1 MESQRTFLFIGL
13 MLVSFLLFQE
23 WNNDYNAPKADPS
36 ANTQTLQSN
45 SPDSDDYVPS
55 STDGDLPTAA
65 TSAKR
70 SVIDITTDVF
80 TVKIDTRGGDIVEA
94 DLIQYEEVKGNET
107 PFMLLGEFEGNQYF
121 SQSGLIGLNGPD
133 ASANGRPIYS
143 TEQKSFTMNG
153 DELRVPLTF
162 TDNNGVTFTKTYV
175 FKKGQYDVALEYT
188 VNNNTAAP
196 IQVQLYTQ
204 IKRTVQEKGSLVDQ
218 NYLGAAYGS
227 SEEKYEKYSF
237 SDMADKNLSINTQ
250 GGYVAFIQHYF
261 VSAWIPVQEQQ
272 NTLYSLIAKGNAAII
287 GAKGEP
293 VNIQANQ
300 QASIGATYYMG
311 PKESDKLEAI
321 HPDLDLTVDYGWLFF
336 ISQPLFELLKFLYSG
351 EGSFFGLFDISI
363 GGLGNWGL
371 AIIAITIIVKS
382 LMYPLTKAQY
392 TSMAKMR
399 ALQPKM
405 AALKEKYGDDRQKF
419 GQATMEMYKKEKVN
433 PMGGCFPILL
443 QMPIFLAL
451 FYVFLEST
459 ELRHAEFFLWLTD
472 LSAKDPYFILPIL
485 FGASMFITQK
495 LQPMT
500 VTDPMQ
506 QKMMTYMPVIFSVF
520 FLWFPSGLVLYWLV
534 SNLISIAQMLY
545 IYRGM
550 EKKGIK
556 VRG

>member
-23 WNNDYNAPKADPS
+23 WNNDYNAPKVDPS
-36 ANTQTLQSN
+36 ANTQTLQTN

-55 STDGDLPTAA
+55 STDGELPTAA
-65 TSAKR
+65 TTAKR
-70 SVIDITTDVF
+70 SVIEITTDVF
-80 TVKIDTRGGDIVEA
+80 KVKIDTRGGDIVEA
-94 DLIQYEEVKGNET
+94 DLLQYEDKKDSGI
-107 PFMLLGEFEGNQYF
+107 PYMLLGVLDGNQYF

-133 ASANGRPIYS
+133 ASAEGRPVYH
-143 TEQKSFTMNG
+143 TEQKTFALTG

-162 TDNNGVTFTKTYV
+162 TDSKGVTFTKTYV
-175 FKKGQYDVALEYT
+175 FKKGEYDVALEYT
-188 VNNNTAAP
+188 VNNTTAEP

-204 IKRTVQEKGSLVDQ
+204 VKRTVQEKGSLVDQ
-218 NYLGAAYGS
+218 TYLGAAYGS
-227 SEEKYEKYSF
+227 SDEKYEKYSF

-250 GGYVAFIQHYF
+250 GGYIAFIQHYF
-261 VSAWIPVQEQQ
+261 VSAWVPSQEQQ

-300 QASIGATYYMG
+300 QATIGATYYMG
-311 PKESDKLEAI
+311 PKESDKLAAI
-321 HPDLDLTVDYGWLFF
+321 HPNLDLTVDYGWLFF
-336 ISQPLFELLKFLYSG
+336 ISQPLFVLLKWLYG
-351 EGSFFGLFDISI
+351 I
-363 GGLGNWGL
+363 LGNWGL
-371 AIIAITIIVKS
+371 AIIAITVIIKS

-419 GQATMEMYKKEKVN
+419 GQATMEMYRKEKVN
-433 PMGGCFPILL
+433 PMGGCLPILL

-459 ELRHAEFFLWLTD
+459 ELRHAEFYLWLTD
-472 LSAKDPYFILPIL
+472 LSAQDPYYVLPVL
-485 FGASMFITQK
+485 FGLSMFVTQK

-534 SNLISIAQMLY
+534 SNLISIAQMLI

>member
-1 MESQRTFLFIGL
+1 MESQRTFLLIGL

-23 WNNDYNAPKADPS
+23 WDNDYNKPKVDPS
-36 ANTQTLQSN
+36 ATTQTLQAN
-45 SPDSDDYVPS
+45 SPESDDYIPS
-55 STDGDLPTAA
+55 SSDSEFPASA
-65 TSAKR
+65 TLAKR
-70 SVIDITTDVF
+70 SVIEITTDVF
-80 TVKIDTRGGDIVEA
+80 KVKIDTKGGDIVET
-94 DLIQYEEVKGNET
+94 DLLQYEETKGSDT
-107 PFMLLGEFEGNQYF
+107 PYMLLGQLDGGKQYF

-133 ASANGRPIYS
+133 GSANGRPTYS
-143 TEQKSFTMNG
+143 TEQKSYTLTG
-153 DELRVPLTF
+153 DELRVPLQF
-162 TDNNGVTFTKTYV
+162 TDSNGVSFTKTYV
-175 FKKGQYDVALEYT
+175 FKKGQYDVGLEYKI
-188 VNNNTAAP
+188 NNTTSAP
-196 IQVQLYTQ
+196 LQVQLYTQ
-204 IKRTVQEKGSLVDQ
+204 IKRTVQEKGSMVDQ
-218 NYLGAAYGS
+218 NYLGAAYGTD
-227 SEEKYEKYSF
+227 EEKYEKYSF
-237 SDMADKNLSINTQ
+237 SDMADKNLNKSTQ

-261 VSAWIPVQEQQ
+261 VSAWVPMQDQS
-272 NTLYSLIAKGNAAII
+272 NTLYSLITKSNAAII
-287 GAKGEP
+287 GAKDP
-293 VNIQANQ
+293 AVNIQAGSEQ
-300 QASIGATYYMG
+300 ILTATYYMG
-311 PKESDKLEAI
+311 PKESDILEAI

-336 ISQPLFELLKFLYSG
+336 ISQPLFVLLKWLH
-351 EGSFFGLFDISI
+351 SI
-363 GGLGNWGL
+363 LGNWGV

-405 AALKEKYGDDRQKF
+405 AALKEKFGDDRQKF

-459 ELRHAEFFLWLTD
+459 ELRHAEFIFWLTD
-472 LSAKDPYFILPIL
+472 LSAKDPYYVLPIL
-485 FGASMFITQK
+485 FGASMFVTQK

-506 QKMMTYMPVIFSVF
+506 QKMMTFMPVIFSVF

-534 SNLISIAQMLY
+534 SNLISIVQMLI

>member
-1 MESQRTFLFIGL
+1 MESQRTFLLIGL

-23 WNNDYNAPKADPS
+23 WDNDYNKPKVDPS
-36 ANTQTLQSN
+36 ATTQTLQAN
-45 SPDSDDYVPS
+45 SPESDDYIPS
-55 STDGDLPTAA
+55 SSDSELPASA
-65 TSAKR
+65 TLAKR
-70 SVIDITTDVF
+70 SVIEITTDVF
-80 TVKIDTRGGDIVEA
+80 KVKIDTKGGDIVET
-94 DLIQYEEVKGNET
+94 DLLQYEETKGSDT
-107 PFMLLGEFEGNQYF
+107 PYMLLGQLDDGKQYF

-133 ASANGRPIYS
+133 GSANGRPTYS
-143 TEQKSFTMNG
+143 TEQKSYTLTG
-153 DELRVPLTF
+153 DELRVPLQF
-162 TDNNGVTFTKTYV
+162 TDSNGVSFTKTYV
-175 FKKGQYDVALEYT
+175 FKKGQYDVGLEYKI
-188 VNNNTAAP
+188 NNTTSAP
-196 IQVQLYTQ
+196 LQVQLYTQ
-204 IKRTVQEKGSLVDQ
+204 IKRTVQEKGSMVDQ
-218 NYLGAAYGS
+218 NYLGAAYGTD
-227 SEEKYEKYSF
+227 EEKYEKYSF
-237 SDMADKNLSINTQ
+237 SDMADKNLNKSTQ

-261 VSAWIPVQEQQ
+261 VSAWVPMQDQS
-272 NTLYSLIAKGNAAII
+272 NTLYSLITKSNAAII
-287 GAKGEP
+287 GAKDP
-293 VNIQANQ
+293 AVNIQAGSEQ
-300 QASIGATYYMG
+300 ILTATYYMG
-311 PKESDKLEAI
+311 PKESDILEAI

-336 ISQPLFELLKFLYSG
+336 ISQPLFVLLKWLH
-351 EGSFFGLFDISI
+351 SI
-363 GGLGNWGL
+363 LGNWGV

-405 AALKEKYGDDRQKF
+405 AALKEKFGDDRQKF

-459 ELRHAEFFLWLTD
+459 ELRHAEFIFWLTD
-472 LSAKDPYFILPIL
+472 LSAKDPYYVLPIL
-485 FGASMFITQK
+485 FGASMFVTQK

-506 QKMMTYMPVIFSVF
+506 QKMMTFMPVIFSVF

-534 SNLISIAQMLY
+534 SNLISIVQMLI

>member
-1 MESQRTFLFIGL
+1 MESQRTFLLIGL

-23 WNNDYNAPKADPS
+23 WDNDYNKPKADPS
-36 ANTQTLQSN
+36 ATTQTLQAN
-45 SPDSDDYVPS
+45 SPESDDYIPS
-55 STDGDLPTAA
+55 SSDSGLPASA
-65 TSAKR
+65 TLAKR
-70 SVIDITTDVF
+70 SVIEITTDVF
-80 TVKIDTRGGDIVEA
+80 KVKIDTKGGDIVET
-94 DLIQYEEVKGNET
+94 DLLQYEETKGSET
-107 PFMLLGEFEGNQYF
+107 PYMLLGQLDSSKQYF

-133 ASANGRPIYS
+133 ASANGRPTYS
-143 TEQKSFTMNG
+143 TEQKSYTLTGN
-153 DELRVPLTF
+153 ELRVPLQF
-162 TDNNGVTFTKTYV
+162 TDSNGVSFTKTYV
-175 FKKGQYDVALEYT
+175 FKKGQYDVGLEYKI
-188 VNNNTAAP
+188 NNTTSAP
-196 IQVQLYTQ
+196 LQVQLYTQ
-204 IKRTVQEKGSLVDQ
+204 IKRTVQEKGSMVDQ
-218 NYLGAAYGS
+218 NYLGAAYGTD
-227 SEEKYEKYSF
+227 EEPYEKYSF
-237 SDMADKNLSINTQ
+237 SDMADKNLNKNTQ

-261 VSAWIPVQEQQ
+261 VSAWVPMQDQT
-272 NTLYSLIAKGNAAII
+272 NTIYSLITKSNAAII
-287 GAKGEP
+287 GAKDP
-293 VNIQANQ
+293 AVNIQAGSEQ
-300 QASIGATYYMG
+300 TLTATYYMG
-311 PKESDKLEAI
+311 PKESDILEAI
-321 HPDLDLTVDYGWLFF
+321 HPDLDLTVDYGWLWF
-336 ISQPLFELLKFLYSG
+336 ISQPLFVLLKWLH
-351 EGSFFGLFDISI
+351 SI
-363 GGLGNWGL
+363 LGNWGV

-405 AALKEKYGDDRQKF
+405 AALKEKFGDDRQKF

-459 ELRHAEFFLWLTD
+459 ELRHAEFIFWLTD
-472 LSAKDPYFILPIL
+472 LSAQDPYYVLPIL
-485 FGASMFITQK
+485 FGASMFVTQK

-506 QKMMTYMPVIFSVF
+506 QKMMTFMPVIFSVF

-534 SNLISIAQMLY
+534 SNLISIVQMLI

>member
-45 SPDSDDYVPS
+45 SLDSDDYVPS

-80 TVKIDTRGGDIVEA
+80 TVKIDTRGGDIVES
-94 DLIQYEEVKGNET
+94 DLLQYEEVKGEET
-107 PFMLLGEFEGNQYF
+107 PFMLLGEFDGNQYF

-133 ASANGRPIYS
+133 ASANGRPVYS
-143 TEQKSFTMNG
+143 TEQKSYTMNG

-162 TDNNGVTFTKTYV
+162 TDSKGVTFTKTYV

-188 VNNNTAAP
+188 VNNTTAEP

-261 VSAWIPVQEQQ
+261 VSAWVPVQEQQ
-272 NTLYSLIAKGNAAII
+272 NTLYSLIASGNAAII
-287 GAKGEP
+287 GTKGEP
-293 VNIQANQ
+293 VNVQANQ
-300 QASIGATYYMG
+300 QTTIGATYYMG
-311 PKESDKLEAI
+311 PKESDTLEAI
-321 HPDLDLTVDYGWLFF
+321 HPNLDLTVDYGWLWF
-336 ISQPLFELLKFLYSG
+336 ISQPLFVLLKWLYG
-351 EGSFFGLFDISI
+351 I
-363 GGLGNWGL
+363 LGNWGL

-419 GQATMEMYKKEKVN
+419 GQATMEMYRKEKVN

-459 ELRHAEFFLWLTD
+459 ELRHAEFYLWLTD
-472 LSAKDPYFILPIL
+472 LSAMDPYYVLPVL
-485 FGASMFITQK
+485 FGLSMFITQK

-506 QKMMTYMPVIFSVF
+506 QKMMTFMPVIFSVF

-550 EKKGIK
+550 EKQGIK

>member
-23 WNNDYNAPKADPS
+23 WNNDYNTPKADPS
-36 ANTQTLQSN
+36 ATTQTLKAN
-45 SPDSDDYVPS
+45 SPESDDYVPAS
-55 STDGDLPTAA
+55 SDSGLPAST
-65 TSAKR
+65 TLAKR

-80 TVKIDTRGGDIVEA
+80 KVKIDTKGGDIVET
-94 DLIQYEEVKGNET
+94 DLINYKETKGSDV
-107 PFMLLGEFEGNQYF
+107 PYMLLGEFDGKQYF

-133 ASANGRPIYS
+133 ASANGRPTYQS
-143 TEQKSFTMNG
+143 EQTSYTLTG
-153 DELRVPLTF
+153 DELRVPLQF
-162 TDNNGVTFTKTYV
+162 TDSNGVSFTKTYV
-175 FKKGQYDVALEYT
+175 FKKGQYDVGLEYK
-188 VNNNTAAP
+188 VNNTTSAP
-196 IQVQLYTQ
+196 VQVQLYTQ
-204 IKRTVQEKGSLVDQ
+204 IKRTVQEKGSMVDQ
-218 NYLGAAYGS
+218 NYLGAAYGTD
-227 SEEKYEKYSF
+227 EEPYEKYSF
-237 SDMADKNLSINTQ
+237 SDMADKNLNINTQ

-261 VSAWIPVQEQQ
+261 VSAWVPMQDQA
-272 NTLYSLIAKGNAAII
+272 NTLYSLITKSNAAII
-287 GAKGEP
+287 GVKDEA
-293 VNIQANQ
+293 VNVQAGSEQ
-300 QASIGATYYMG
+300 VLTATYYMG

-321 HPDLDLTVDYGWLFF
+321 HTDLDLTVDYGWLWF
-336 ISQPLFELLKFLYSG
+336 ISQPLFVLLKWLH
-351 EGSFFGLFDISI
+351 SI
-363 GGLGNWGL
+363 LGNWGV

-405 AALKEKYGDDRQKF
+405 KALKEKYGDDRQKF
-419 GQATMEMYKKEKVN
+419 GQATMEMYRKEKVN

-459 ELRHAEFFLWLTD
+459 ELRHAEFVLWLTD
-472 LSAKDPYFILPIL
+472 LSAKDPYYVLPIL

-506 QKMMTYMPVIFSVF
+506 QKMMTFMPVIFSVF

-534 SNLISIAQMLY
+534 SNLISIVQMLI

>member
-23 WNNDYNAPKADPS
+23 WNNDYNTPKADPS
-36 ANTQTLQSN
+36 ATTQTLKAN
-45 SPDSDDYVPS
+45 SPESDDYVPAS
-55 STDGDLPTAA
+55 SDSGLPAST
-65 TSAKR
+65 TLAKR
-70 SVIDITTDVF
+70 AVINITTDVF
-80 TVKIDTRGGDIVEA
+80 KVKIDTKGGDIVET
-94 DLIQYEEVKGNET
+94 DLIDYKETKGSDV
-107 PFMLLGEFEGNQYF
+107 PYMLLGEFDGKQYF

-133 ASANGRPIYS
+133 ASANGRPTYQS
-143 TEQKSFTMNG
+143 EQTSYTLTG
-153 DELRVPLTF
+153 DELRVPLQF
-162 TDNNGVTFTKTYV
+162 TDSNGVSFTKTYV
-175 FKKGQYDVALEYT
+175 FKKGQYDVGLEYK
-188 VNNNTAAP
+188 VNNTTSAP
-196 IQVQLYTQ
+196 VQVQLYTQ
-204 IKRTVQEKGSLVDQ
+204 IKRTVQEKGSMVDQ
-218 NYLGAAYGS
+218 NYLGAAYGTD
-227 SEEKYEKYSF
+227 EEKYEKYSF
-237 SDMADKNLSINTQ
+237 SDMADKNLNKNTQ

-261 VSAWIPVQEQQ
+261 VSAWVPMQDQT
-272 NTLYSLIAKGNAAII
+272 NTLYSLITKSNAAII
-287 GAKGEP
+287 GVKDEA
-293 VNIQANQ
+293 VNVQAGSEQ
-300 QASIGATYYMG
+300 VLTATYYMG

-336 ISQPLFELLKFLYSG
+336 ISQPLFVLLKWLH
-351 EGSFFGLFDISI
+351 SI
-363 GGLGNWGL
+363 LGNWGV
-371 AIIAITIIVKS
+371 AIIAITIIVKT

-405 AALKEKYGDDRQKF
+405 KALKEKYGDDRQKF
-419 GQATMEMYKKEKVN
+419 GQATMEMYRKEKVN

-459 ELRHAEFFLWLTD
+459 ELRHAEFVLWLTD
-472 LSAKDPYFILPIL
+472 LSAKDPYYVLPIL

-506 QKMMTYMPVIFSVF
+506 QKMMTFMPVIFSVF

-534 SNLISIAQMLY
+534 SNLISIVQMLI

-556 VRG
+556 VRGD

>member
-23 WNNDYNAPKADPS
+23 WNNDYNAPKVDPS
-36 ANTQTLQSN
+36 ANTQTLQTN

-55 STDGDLPTAA
+55 STDGELPTAA
-65 TSAKR
+65 TTAKR
-70 SVIDITTDVF
+70 SVIEITTDVF
-80 TVKIDTRGGDIVEA
+80 KVKIDTRGGDIVEA
-94 DLIQYEEVKGNET
+94 NLLQYEDKKDSGI
-107 PFMLLGEFEGNQYF
+107 PYMLLGVLDGNQYF

-133 ASANGRPIYS
+133 ASAEGRPVYH
-143 TEQKSFTMNG
+143 TEQKTFALTG

-162 TDNNGVTFTKTYV
+162 TDSKGITFTKTYV
-175 FKKGQYDVALEYT
+175 FKKGEYDVALEYT
-188 VNNNTAAP
+188 VNNTTAEP

-204 IKRTVQEKGSLVDQ
+204 VKRTVQEKGSLVDQ
-218 NYLGAAYGS
+218 TYLGAAYGS
-227 SEEKYEKYSF
+227 SDEKYEKYSF

-250 GGYVAFIQHYF
+250 GGYIAFIQHYF
-261 VSAWIPVQEQQ
+261 VSAWVPSQEQQ

-293 VNIQANQ
+293 VNVQANQ
-300 QASIGATYYMG
+300 QATLGATYYMG
-311 PKESDKLEAI
+311 PKESDKLAAL
-321 HPDLDLTVDYGWLFF
+321 HPNLDLTVDYGWLWF
-336 ISQPLFELLKFLYSG
+336 ISQPLFVLLKWLHG
-351 EGSFFGLFDISI
+351 I
-363 GGLGNWGL
+363 LGNWGV
-371 AIIAITIIVKS
+371 AIIAITIIIKS

-419 GQATMEMYKKEKVN
+419 GQATMEMYRKEKVN
-433 PMGGCFPILL
+433 PMGGCLPILL

-459 ELRHAEFFLWLTD
+459 ELRHAEFVLWLTD
-472 LSAKDPYFILPIL
+472 LSAMDPYYVLPVL
-485 FGASMFITQK
+485 FGVSMFVTQK

-500 VTDPMQ
+500 VQDPMQ
-506 QKMMTYMPVIFSVF
+506 QKMMTFMPVIFSVF

-534 SNLISIAQMLY
+534 SNLISIAQMLI

>member
-23 WNNDYNAPKADPS
+23 WNNDYNTPKADPS
-36 ANTQTLQSN
+36 ATTQTLKAN
-45 SPDSDDYVPS
+45 SPESDDYVPAS
-55 STDGDLPTAA
+55 SDSGLPAST
-65 TSAKR
+65 TLAKR

-80 TVKIDTRGGDIVEA
+80 KVKIDTKGGDIVET
-94 DLIQYEEVKGNET
+94 DLLQYEEVKGKET
-107 PFMLLGEFEGNQYF
+107 PFMLLGEFDGNQYF

-133 ASANGRPIYS
+133 ASANGRPTYQS
-143 TEQKSFTMNG
+143 EQTSYTLTG
-153 DELRVPLTF
+153 DELRVPLQF
-162 TDNNGVTFTKTYV
+162 TDSNGVSFTKTYV
-175 FKKGQYDVALEYT
+175 FKKGQYDVGLEYK
-188 VNNNTAAP
+188 VNNTTSSP
-196 IQVQLYTQ
+196 VQVQLYTQ
-204 IKRTVQEKGSLVDQ
+204 IKRTVQEKGSMVDQ
-218 NYLGAAYGS
+218 NYLGAAYGTD
-227 SEEKYEKYSF
+227 EEPYEKYSF
-237 SDMADKNLSINTQ
+237 SDMADKNLNINTQ

-261 VSAWIPVQEQQ
+261 VSAWVPMQDQA
-272 NTLYSLIAKGNAAII
+272 NTLYSLITKSNAAII
-287 GAKGEP
+287 GVKDEA
-293 VNIQANQ
+293 VNVQAGSEQ
-300 QASIGATYYMG
+300 TLTATYYMG
-311 PKESDKLEAI
+311 PKESDILEAI
-321 HPDLDLTVDYGWLFF
+321 HTDLDLTVDYGWLWF
-336 ISQPLFELLKFLYSG
+336 ISQPLFVLLKWLH
-351 EGSFFGLFDISI
+351 SI
-363 GGLGNWGL
+363 LGNWGV

-405 AALKEKYGDDRQKF
+405 KALKEKYGDDRQKF
-419 GQATMEMYKKEKVN
+419 GQATMEMYRKEKVN

-459 ELRHAEFFLWLTD
+459 ELRHAEFVLWLTD
-472 LSAKDPYFILPIL
+472 LSAQDPYYVLPIL
-485 FGASMFITQK
+485 FGLSMFVTQK

-506 QKMMTYMPVIFSVF
+506 QKMMTFMPVIFSVF

-534 SNLISIAQMLY
+534 SNLISIVQMLI

-556 VRG
+556 VRGD

>member
-23 WNNDYNAPKADPS
+23 WNNDYNTPKADPS
-36 ANTQTLQSN
+36 ATTQTLKAN
-45 SPDSDDYVPS
+45 SPESDDYVPAS
-55 STDGDLPTAA
+55 SDSGLPAST
-65 TSAKR
+65 TLAKR

-80 TVKIDTRGGDIVEA
+80 KVKIDTKGGDIVETN
-94 DLIQYEEVKGNET
+94 LINYKETKGSDV
-107 PFMLLGEFEGNQYF
+107 PYMLLGEFDGKQYF

-133 ASANGRPIYS
+133 ASANGRPTYQS
-143 TEQKSFTMNG
+143 EQTSYTLTG
-153 DELRVPLTF
+153 DELRVPLQF
-162 TDNNGVTFTKTYV
+162 TDSNGVSFTKTYV
-175 FKKGQYDVALEYT
+175 FKKGQYDVGLEYK
-188 VNNNTAAP
+188 VNNTTSSP
-196 IQVQLYTQ
+196 VQVQLYTQ
-204 IKRTVQEKGSLVDQ
+204 IKRTVQEKGSMVDQ
-218 NYLGAAYGS
+218 NYLGAAYGTD
-227 SEEKYEKYSF
+227 EEPYEKYSF
-237 SDMADKNLSINTQ
+237 SDMADKNLNINTQ

-261 VSAWIPVQEQQ
+261 VSAWVPMQDQA
-272 NTLYSLIAKGNAAII
+272 NTLYSLITKSNAAII
-287 GAKGEP
+287 GVKDEA
-293 VNIQANQ
+293 VNVQAGSEQ
-300 QASIGATYYMG
+300 VLTATYYMG

-321 HPDLDLTVDYGWLFF
+321 HTDLDLTVDYGWLWF
-336 ISQPLFELLKFLYSG
+336 ISQPLFVLLKWLH
-351 EGSFFGLFDISI
+351 SI
-363 GGLGNWGL
+363 LGNWGV
-371 AIIAITIIVKS
+371 AIIAITIIVKT

-405 AALKEKYGDDRQKF
+405 KALKEKYGDDRQKF
-419 GQATMEMYKKEKVN
+419 GQATMEMYRKEKVN

-459 ELRHAEFFLWLTD
+459 ELRHAEFVLWLTD
-472 LSAKDPYFILPIL
+472 LSAKDPYYVLPIL

-506 QKMMTYMPVIFSVF
+506 QKMMTFMPVIFSVF

-534 SNLISIAQMLY
+534 SNLISIVQMLI

-556 VRG
+556 VRGD

>member
-23 WNNDYNAPKADPS
+23 WNNDYNTPKADPS
-36 ANTQTLQSN
+36 ATTQTLKAN
-45 SPDSDDYVPS
+45 SPESDDYVPAS
-55 STDGDLPTAA
+55 SDSGLPAST
-65 TSAKR
+65 TLAKR

-80 TVKIDTRGGDIVEA
+80 KVKIDTKGGDIVET
-94 DLIQYEEVKGNET
+94 DLLQYEEVKGEET
-107 PFMLLGEFEGNQYF
+107 PFMLLGEFDGNQYF

-133 ASANGRPIYS
+133 ASANGRPTYQS
-143 TEQKSFTMNG
+143 EQTSYTLTG
-153 DELRVPLTF
+153 DELRVPLQF
-162 TDNNGVTFTKTYV
+162 TDSNGVSFTKTYV
-175 FKKGQYDVALEYT
+175 FKKGQYDVGLEYK
-188 VNNNTAAP
+188 VNNTTSAP
-196 IQVQLYTQ
+196 VQVQLYTQ
-204 IKRTVQEKGSLVDQ
+204 IKRTVQEKGSMVDQ
-218 NYLGAAYGS
+218 NYLGAAYGTD
-227 SEEKYEKYSF
+227 EEPYEKYSF
-237 SDMADKNLSINTQ
+237 SDMADKNLNINTQ

-261 VSAWIPVQEQQ
+261 VSAWVPMQDQA
-272 NTLYSLIAKGNAAII
+272 NTLYSLITKSNAAII
-287 GAKGEP
+287 GVKDEA
-293 VNIQANQ
+293 VNVQAGSEQ
-300 QASIGATYYMG
+300 VLTATYYMG

-321 HPDLDLTVDYGWLFF
+321 HTDLDLTVDYGWLWF
-336 ISQPLFELLKFLYSG
+336 ISQPLFVLLKWLH
-351 EGSFFGLFDISI
+351 SI
-363 GGLGNWGL
+363 LGNWGV
-371 AIIAITIIVKS
+371 AIIAITIIVKT

-405 AALKEKYGDDRQKF
+405 KALKEKYGDDRQKF
-419 GQATMEMYKKEKVN
+419 GQATMEMYRKEKVN

-459 ELRHAEFFLWLTD
+459 ELRHAEFVLWLTD
-472 LSAKDPYFILPIL
+472 LSAKDPYYVLPIL

-506 QKMMTYMPVIFSVF
+506 QKMMTFMPVIFSVF

-534 SNLISIAQMLY
+534 SNLISIVQMLI

>member
-23 WNNDYNAPKADPS
+23 WNNDYNTPKADPS
-36 ANTQTLQSN
+36 ATTQTLKAN
-45 SPDSDDYVPS
+45 SPESDDYVPAS
-55 STDGDLPTAA
+55 SDSGLPAST
-65 TSAKR
+65 TLAKR
-70 SVIDITTDVF
+70 AVINITTDVF
-80 TVKIDTRGGDIVEA
+80 KVKIDTKGGDIVET
-94 DLIQYEEVKGNET
+94 DLIDYKETKGSDV
-107 PFMLLGEFEGNQYF
+107 PFMLLGEFDGKQYF

-133 ASANGRPIYS
+133 ASANGRPTYQS
-143 TEQKSFTMNG
+143 EQTSYTLTG
-153 DELRVPLTF
+153 DELRVPLQF
-162 TDNNGVTFTKTYV
+162 TDSNGVSFTKTYV
-175 FKKGQYDVALEYT
+175 FKKGQYDVGLEYK
-188 VNNNTAAP
+188 VNNTTSAP
-196 IQVQLYTQ
+196 VQVQLYTQ
-204 IKRTVQEKGSLVDQ
+204 IKRTVQEKGSMVDQ
-218 NYLGAAYGS
+218 NYLGAAYGTD
-227 SEEKYEKYSF
+227 EEPYEKYSF
-237 SDMADKNLSINTQ
+237 SDMADKNLNINTQ

-261 VSAWIPVQEQQ
+261 VSAWVPMQDQA
-272 NTLYSLIAKGNAAII
+272 NTLYSLITKSNAAII
-287 GAKGEP
+287 GVKDEA
-293 VNIQANQ
+293 VNVQAGSEQ
-300 QASIGATYYMG
+300 VLTATYYMG

-321 HPDLDLTVDYGWLFF
+321 HTDLDLTVDYGWLWF
-336 ISQPLFELLKFLYSG
+336 ISQPLFVLLKWLH
-351 EGSFFGLFDISI
+351 SI
-363 GGLGNWGL
+363 LGNWGV
-371 AIIAITIIVKS
+371 AIIAITIIVKT

-405 AALKEKYGDDRQKF
+405 KALKEKYGDDRQKF
-419 GQATMEMYKKEKVN
+419 GQATMEMYRKEKVN

-459 ELRHAEFFLWLTD
+459 ELRHAEFVLWLTD
-472 LSAKDPYFILPIL
+472 LSAKDPYYVLPIL

-506 QKMMTYMPVIFSVF
+506 QKMMTFMPVIFSVF

-534 SNLISIAQMLY
+534 SNLISIVQMLI

-556 VRG
+556 VRGD

>member
-1 MESQRTFLFIGL
+1 MESQRTFLLIGL

-23 WNNDYNAPKADPS
+23 WDNDYNKPKADPS
-36 ANTQTLQSN
+36 ATTQTLQAN
-45 SPDSDDYVPS
+45 SPESDDYIPS
-55 STDGDLPTAA
+55 SSDSGLPTS
-65 TSAKR
+65 TTLAKR
-70 SVIDITTDVF
+70 SVIEITTDVF
-80 TVKIDTRGGDIVEA
+80 KVKIDTKGGDIVET
-94 DLIQYEEVKGNET
+94 DLLQYEETKGSDT
-107 PFMLLGEFEGNQYF
+107 PYMLLGQLDSGKQYF

-133 ASANGRPIYS
+133 ASANGRPTYS
-143 TEQKSFTMNG
+143 TEQKSYTLTS
-153 DELRVPLTF
+153 DELRVPLQF
-162 TDNNGVTFTKTYV
+162 TDSNGVSFTKTYV
-175 FKKGQYDVALEYT
+175 FKKGQYDVGLEYK
-188 VNNNTAAP
+188 VNNTTSAP
-196 IQVQLYTQ
+196 LQVQLYTQ
-204 IKRTVQEKGSLVDQ
+204 IKRTVQEKGSMVDQ
-218 NYLGAAYGS
+218 NYLGAAYGTD
-227 SEEKYEKYSF
+227 EEPYEKYSF
-237 SDMADKNLSINTQ
+237 SDMAGKNLNKNTQ

-261 VSAWIPVQEQQ
+261 VSAWVPMQDQT
-272 NTLYSLIAKGNAAII
+272 NTIYSLITKSNAAII
-287 GAKGEP
+287 GAKDP
-293 VNIQANQ
+293 AVNIQAGSEQ
-300 QASIGATYYMG
+300 TLTATYYMG
-311 PKESDKLEAI
+311 PKESDILEAI
-321 HPDLDLTVDYGWLFF
+321 HPDLDLTVDYGWLWF
-336 ISQPLFELLKFLYSG
+336 ISQPLFVLLKWLH
-351 EGSFFGLFDISI
+351 SI
-363 GGLGNWGL
+363 LGNWGV

-405 AALKEKYGDDRQKF
+405 AALKEKFGDDRQKF

-459 ELRHAEFFLWLTD
+459 ELRHAEFIFWLTD
-472 LSAKDPYFILPIL
+472 LSAQDPYYVLPIL
-485 FGASMFITQK
+485 FGASMFVTQK

-506 QKMMTYMPVIFSVF
+506 QKMMTFMPVIFSVF

-534 SNLISIAQMLY
+534 SNLISIVQMLI

>member
-23 WNNDYNAPKADPS
+23 WNKDYNAPKVDPS
-36 ANTQTLQSN
+36 ANTQTLQTN

-55 STDGDLPTAA
+55 STDGELPTAA
-65 TSAKR
+65 TTAKR
-70 SVIDITTDVF
+70 SVIKITTDVF
-80 TVKIDTRGGDIVEA
+80 KVKIDTRGGDIVEA
-94 DLIQYEEVKGNET
+94 DLLQYEETKGSET
-107 PFMLLGEFEGNQYF
+107 PYMLLGEFDGKQYF

-133 ASANGRPIYS
+133 ASAEGRPVYHS
-143 TEQKSFTMNG
+143 EQKTFALTG

-162 TDNNGVTFTKTYV
+162 TDSKGVSFTKTYV
-175 FKKGQYDVALEYT
+175 FKKGQYDVALEYS
-188 VNNNTAAP
+188 VNNTTAEP

-204 IKRTVQEKGSLVDQ
+204 VKRTVQDKGSLVDQ

-227 SEEKYEKYSF
+227 AEEKYEKYSF

-250 GGYVAFIQHYF
+250 GGYIAFIQHYF
-261 VSAWIPVQEQQ
+261 VSAWVPSQEQQ

-293 VNIQANQ
+293 INVQANQ
-300 QASIGATYYMG
+300 QATLGATYYMG
-311 PKESDKLEAI
+311 PKESDILEAI
-321 HPDLDLTVDYGWLFF
+321 HPNLDLTVDYGWLWF
-336 ISQPLFELLKFLYSG
+336 ISQPLFILLKWLH
-351 EGSFFGLFDISI
+351 SI
-363 GGLGNWGL
+363 LGNWGV
-371 AIIAITIIVKS
+371 AIIAITVIVKS
-382 LMYPLTKAQY
+382 AMYPLTKAQY

-405 AALKEKYGDDRQKF
+405 AALKEKFGDDRQKF
-419 GQATMEMYKKEKVN
+419 GQATMEMYRKEKVN

-459 ELRHAEFFLWLTD
+459 ELRHAEFIFWLTD
-472 LSAKDPYFILPIL
+472 LSAKDPYYVLPIL

-506 QKMMTYMPVIFSVF
+506 QKMMTFMPVIFSVF

-534 SNLISIAQMLY
+534 SNLISIAQMLI

-550 EKKGIK
+550 EKQGIK

>member
-1 MESQRTFLFIGL
+1 MESQRTFLLIGL

-23 WNNDYNAPKADPS
+23 WDNDYNKPKADPS
-36 ANTQTLQSN
+36 ATTQTLQAN
-45 SPDSDDYVPS
+45 SPESDDYIPS
-55 STDGDLPTAA
+55 SSDSGLPASA
-65 TSAKR
+65 TLAKR
-70 SVIDITTDVF
+70 SVIEITTDVF
-80 TVKIDTRGGDIVEA
+80 KVKIDTKGGDIVET
-94 DLIQYEEVKGNET
+94 DLLQYEETKGSET
-107 PFMLLGEFEGNQYF
+107 PYMLLGQLDSSKQYF

-133 ASANGRPIYS
+133 ASANGRPTYS
-143 TEQKSFTMNG
+143 TEQKSYTLTG
-153 DELRVPLTF
+153 DELRVPLQF
-162 TDNNGVTFTKTYV
+162 TDSNGVSFTKTYV
-175 FKKGQYDVALEYT
+175 FKKGQYDVGLEYKI
-188 VNNNTAAP
+188 NNTTSAP
-196 IQVQLYTQ
+196 LQVQLYTQ
-204 IKRTVQEKGSLVDQ
+204 IKRTVQEKGSMVDQ
-218 NYLGAAYGS
+218 NYLGAAYGTD
-227 SEEKYEKYSF
+227 EEPYEKYSF
-237 SDMADKNLSINTQ
+237 SDMADKNLNKNTQ

-261 VSAWIPVQEQQ
+261 VSAWVPMQDQT
-272 NTLYSLIAKGNAAII
+272 NTIYSLITKSNAAII
-287 GAKGEP
+287 GAKDP
-293 VNIQANQ
+293 AVNIQAGSEQ
-300 QASIGATYYMG
+300 TLTATYYMG
-311 PKESDKLEAI
+311 PKESDILEAI
-321 HPDLDLTVDYGWLFF
+321 HPDLDLTVDYGWLWF
-336 ISQPLFELLKFLYSG
+336 ISQPLFVLLKWLH
-351 EGSFFGLFDISI
+351 SI
-363 GGLGNWGL
+363 LGNWGV

-405 AALKEKYGDDRQKF
+405 AALKEKFGDDRQKF

-459 ELRHAEFFLWLTD
+459 ELRHAEFIFWLTD
-472 LSAKDPYFILPIL
+472 LSAQDPYYVLPIL
-485 FGASMFITQK
+485 FGASMFVTQK

-506 QKMMTYMPVIFSVF
+506 QKMMTFMPVIFSVF

-534 SNLISIAQMLY
+534 SNLISIVQMLI

>member
-23 WNNDYNAPKADPS
+23 WNNDYNTPKADPS
-36 ANTQTLQSN
+36 ATTQTLKAN
-45 SPDSDDYVPS
+45 SPESDDYVPAS
-55 STDGDLPTAA
+55 SDSGLPAST
-65 TSAKR
+65 TLAKR

-80 TVKIDTRGGDIVEA
+80 KVKIDTKGGDIVETN
-94 DLIQYEEVKGNET
+94 LINYKETKGSDV
-107 PFMLLGEFEGNQYF
+107 PYMLLGEFDGKQYF

-133 ASANGRPIYS
+133 ASANGRPTYQS
-143 TEQKSFTMNG
+143 EQTSYTLTG
-153 DELRVPLTF
+153 DELRVPLQF
-162 TDNNGVTFTKTYV
+162 TDSNGVSFTKTYV
-175 FKKGQYDVALEYT
+175 FKKGQYDVGLEYK
-188 VNNNTAAP
+188 VNNTTSAP
-196 IQVQLYTQ
+196 VQVQLYTQ
-204 IKRTVQEKGSLVDQ
+204 IKRTVQEKGSMVDQ
-218 NYLGAAYGS
+218 NYLGAAYGTD
-227 SEEKYEKYSF
+227 EEKYEKYSF
-237 SDMADKNLSINTQ
+237 SDMADKNLNKNTQ

-261 VSAWIPVQEQQ
+261 VSAWVPMQDQT
-272 NTLYSLIAKGNAAII
+272 NTLYSLITKSNAAII
-287 GAKGEP
+287 GVKDEA
-293 VNIQANQ
+293 VNVQAGSEQ
-300 QASIGATYYMG
+300 VLTATYYMG

-336 ISQPLFELLKFLYSG
+336 ISQPLFVLLKWLH
-351 EGSFFGLFDISI
+351 SI
-363 GGLGNWGL
+363 LGNWGV
-371 AIIAITIIVKS
+371 AIIAITIIVKT

-405 AALKEKYGDDRQKF
+405 KALKEKYGDDRQKF
-419 GQATMEMYKKEKVN
+419 GQATMEMYRKEKVN

-459 ELRHAEFFLWLTD
+459 ELRHAEFVLWLTD
-472 LSAKDPYFILPIL
+472 LSAKDPYYVLPIL

-506 QKMMTYMPVIFSVF
+506 QKMMTFMPVIFSVF

-534 SNLISIAQMLY
+534 SNLISIVQMLI

-556 VRG
+556 VRGD

>member
-23 WNNDYNAPKADPS
+23 WNNDYNAPKVDPS
-36 ANTQTLQSN
+36 ANTQTLQTN

-55 STDGDLPTAA
+55 STDGELPTAA
-65 TSAKR
+65 TTAKR
-70 SVIDITTDVF
+70 SVIEITTDVF
-80 TVKIDTRGGDIVEA
+80 KVKIDTRGGDIVEA
-94 DLIQYEEVKGNET
+94 DLLQYEDKKDSGI
-107 PFMLLGEFEGNQYF
+107 PYMLLGVLDGNQYF

-133 ASANGRPIYS
+133 ASAEGRPVYH
-143 TEQKSFTMNG
+143 TEQKTFALTG

-162 TDNNGVTFTKTYV
+162 TDSKGVTFTKTYV
-175 FKKGQYDVALEYT
+175 FKKGEYDVALEYT
-188 VNNNTAAP
+188 VNNTTAEP

-204 IKRTVQEKGSLVDQ
+204 VKRTVQEKGSLVDQ
-218 NYLGAAYGS
+218 TYLGAAYGS
-227 SEEKYEKYSF
+227 AEEKYEKYSF

-250 GGYVAFIQHYF
+250 GGYIAFIQHYF
-261 VSAWIPVQEQQ
+261 VSAWVPSQEQQ

-293 VNIQANQ
+293 VNVQANQ
-300 QASIGATYYMG
+300 QATLGATDYMG
-311 PKESDKLEAI
+311 PKESDKLAAL
-321 HPDLDLTVDYGWLFF
+321 HPNLDLTVDYGWLWF
-336 ISQPLFELLKFLYSG
+336 ISQPLFILLKWLH
-351 EGSFFGLFDISI
+351 SI
-363 GGLGNWGL
+363 LGNWGL
-371 AIIAITIIVKS
+371 AIIAITVIVKS
-382 LMYPLTKAQY
+382 AMYPLTKAQY

-419 GQATMEMYKKEKVN
+419 GQATMEMYRKEKVN
-433 PMGGCFPILL
+433 PMGGCLPILL

-459 ELRHAEFFLWLTD
+459 ELRHAEFVLWLTD
-472 LSAKDPYFILPIL
+472 LSAMDPYYVLPVL
-485 FGASMFITQK
+485 FGVSMFVTQK

-500 VTDPMQ
+500 VQDPMQ
-506 QKMMTYMPVIFSVF
+506 QKMMTFMPVIFSVF

-534 SNLISIAQMLY
+534 SNLISIAQMLI

>member
-36 ANTQTLQSN
+36 ATTQTLKAN
-45 SPDSDDYVPS
+45 SPESDDYVPAS
-55 STDGDLPTAA
+55 SDSGLPAST
-65 TSAKR
+65 TLAKR
-70 SVIDITTDVF
+70 AVINITTDVF
-80 TVKIDTRGGDIVEA
+80 KVKIDTKGGDIVET
-94 DLIQYEEVKGNET
+94 DLLQYEEVKGEET
-107 PFMLLGEFEGNQYF
+107 PFMLLGEFDGNQYF

-133 ASANGRPIYS
+133 ASANGRPTYQS
-143 TEQKSFTMNG
+143 EQTSYTLTG
-153 DELRVPLTF
+153 DELRVPLQF
-162 TDNNGVTFTKTYV
+162 TDSNGVSFTKTYV
-175 FKKGQYDVALEYT
+175 FKKGQYDVGLEYK
-188 VNNNTAAP
+188 VNNTTSAP
-196 IQVQLYTQ
+196 VQVQLYTQ
-204 IKRTVQEKGSLVDQ
+204 IKRTVQEKGSMVDQ
-218 NYLGAAYGS
+218 NYLGAAYGTD
-227 SEEKYEKYSF
+227 EEKYEKYSF
-237 SDMADKNLSINTQ
+237 SDMADKNLNKNTQ

-261 VSAWIPVQEQQ
+261 VSAWVPMQDQT
-272 NTLYSLIAKGNAAII
+272 NTLYSLITKSNAAII
-287 GAKGEP
+287 GVKDEA
-293 VNIQANQ
+293 VNVQAGSEQ
-300 QASIGATYYMG
+300 VLTATYYMG

-336 ISQPLFELLKFLYSG
+336 ISQPLFVLLKWLH
-351 EGSFFGLFDISI
+351 SI
-363 GGLGNWGL
+363 LGNWGV
-371 AIIAITIIVKS
+371 AIIAITIIVKT

-405 AALKEKYGDDRQKF
+405 KALKEKYGDDRQKF
-419 GQATMEMYKKEKVN
+419 GQATMEMYRKEKVN

-459 ELRHAEFFLWLTD
+459 ELRHAEFVLWLTD
-472 LSAKDPYFILPIL
+472 LSAKDPYYVLPIL

-506 QKMMTYMPVIFSVF
+506 QKMMTFMPVIFSVF

-534 SNLISIAQMLY
+534 SNLISIVQMLI

-556 VRG
+556 VRGD

>member
-23 WNNDYNAPKADPS
+23 WNNDYNTPKADPS
-36 ANTQTLQSN
+36 ATTQTLKAN
-45 SPDSDDYVPS
+45 SPESDDYVPAS
-55 STDGDLPTAA
+55 SDSGFPASTTL
-65 TSAKR
+65 AKR
-70 SVIDITTDVF
+70 AVINITTDVF
-80 TVKIDTRGGDIVEA
+80 KVKIDTKGGDIVET
-94 DLIQYEEVKGNET
+94 DLIDYKETKGSDV
-107 PFMLLGEFEGNQYF
+107 PYMLLGEFDGKQYF

-133 ASANGRPIYS
+133 ASANGRPTYQS
-143 TEQKSFTMNG
+143 EQTSYTLTG
-153 DELRVPLTF
+153 DELRVPLQF
-162 TDNNGVTFTKTYV
+162 TDSNGVSFTKTYV
-175 FKKGQYDVALEYT
+175 FKKGQYDVGLEYK
-188 VNNNTAAP
+188 VNNTTSAP
-196 IQVQLYTQ
+196 VQVQLYTQ
-204 IKRTVQEKGSLVDQ
+204 IKRTVQEKGSMVDQ
-218 NYLGAAYGS
+218 NYLGAAYGTD
-227 SEEKYEKYSF
+227 EEKYEKYSF
-237 SDMADKNLSINTQ
+237 SDMADKNLNKNTQ

-261 VSAWIPVQEQQ
+261 VSAWVPMQDQT
-272 NTLYSLIAKGNAAII
+272 NTLYSLITKSNAAII
-287 GAKGEP
+287 GVKDEA
-293 VNIQANQ
+293 VNVQAGSKQ
-300 QASIGATYYMG
+300 VLTATYYMG

-336 ISQPLFELLKFLYSG
+336 ISQPLFVLLKWLH
-351 EGSFFGLFDISI
+351 SI
-363 GGLGNWGL
+363 LGNWGV
-371 AIIAITIIVKS
+371 AIIAITIIVKT

-405 AALKEKYGDDRQKF
+405 KALKEKYGDDRQKF
-419 GQATMEMYKKEKVN
+419 GQATMEMYRKEKVN

-459 ELRHAEFFLWLTD
+459 ELRHAEFVLWLTD
-472 LSAKDPYFILPIL
+472 LSAKDPYYVLPIL

-506 QKMMTYMPVIFSVF
+506 QKMMTFMPVIFSVF

-534 SNLISIAQMLY
+534 SNLISIVQMLI

-556 VRG
+556 VRGD

>member
-1 MESQRTFLFIGL
+1 MESQRTFLLIGL

-23 WNNDYNAPKADPS
+23 WDNDYNKPKVDPS
-36 ANTQTLQSN
+36 ATTQTLQAN
-45 SPDSDDYVPS
+45 SPESDDYIPS
-55 STDGDLPTAA
+55 SSDSGLPASA
-65 TSAKR
+65 TLAKR
-70 SVIDITTDVF
+70 SVINITTDVF
-80 TVKIDTRGGDIVEA
+80 KVKIDTKGGDIVEA
-94 DLIQYEEVKGNET
+94 DLLQYEDTKGSNT
-107 PFMLLGEFEGNQYF
+107 PYMLLGELIEGRQYF

-133 ASANGRPIYS
+133 ASANGRPTYS
-143 TEQKSFTMNG
+143 TEQKTYTLTG
-153 DELRVPLTF
+153 DELRVPLQF
-162 TDNNGVTFTKTYV
+162 TDSNGVNFTKTYV
-175 FKKGQYDVALEYT
+175 FKKGQYDVGLEYK
-188 VNNNTAAP
+188 VNNTTSTP
-196 IQVQLYTQ
+196 LQVQLYTQ
-204 IKRTVQEKGSLVDQ
+204 IKRTVQEKGSMVDQ
-218 NYLGAAYGS
+218 NYLGAAYGTD
-227 SEEKYEKYSF
+227 EEPYEKYSF
-237 SDMADKNLSINTQ
+237 SDMADKNLNKSTQ

-261 VSAWIPVQEQQ
+261 VSAWVPMQDQS
-272 NTLYSLIAKGNAAII
+272 NTIYSLITKSNAAII
-287 GAKGEP
+287 GAKDP
-293 VNIQANQ
+293 AVNIQAGSEQ
-300 QASIGATYYMG
+300 TLTATYYMG
-311 PKESDKLEAI
+311 PKESDILEAI
-321 HPDLDLTVDYGWLFF
+321 HPDLDLTVDYGWLWF
-336 ISQPLFELLKFLYSG
+336 ISQPLFVLLKWLH
-351 EGSFFGLFDISI
+351 SI
-363 GGLGNWGL
+363 LGNWGV

-405 AALKEKYGDDRQKF
+405 AALKEKFGDDRQKF

-459 ELRHAEFFLWLTD
+459 ELRHAEFIFWLND
-472 LSAKDPYFILPIL
+472 LSAQDPYYVLPIL
-485 FGASMFITQK
+485 FGASMFVTQK

-506 QKMMTYMPVIFSVF
+506 QKMMTFMPVIFSVF

-534 SNLISIAQMLY
+534 SNLISIVQMLI

>member
-1 MESQRTFLFIGL
+1 MESQRTFLLIGL

-23 WNNDYNAPKADPS
+23 WDNDYNKPKVDPS
-36 ANTQTLQSN
+36 ATTQTLQAN
-45 SPDSDDYVPS
+45 SPESDDYIPS
-55 STDGDLPTAA
+55 SSDSGLPASA
-65 TSAKR
+65 TLAKR
-70 SVIDITTDVF
+70 SVIEITTDVF
-80 TVKIDTRGGDIVEA
+80 KVKIDTKGGDIVET
-94 DLIQYEEVKGNET
+94 DLLQYEETKGSET
-107 PFMLLGEFEGNQYF
+107 PYMLLGQLDSGKQYF

-133 ASANGRPIYS
+133 ASANGRPTYS
-143 TEQKSFTMNG
+143 TEQKSYTLTG
-153 DELRVPLTF
+153 DELRVPLQF
-162 TDNNGVTFTKTYV
+162 TDSNGVSFTKTYV
-175 FKKGQYDVALEYT
+175 FKKGQYDVGLEYKI
-188 VNNNTAAP
+188 NNTTSAP
-196 IQVQLYTQ
+196 LQVQLYTQ
-204 IKRTVQEKGSLVDQ
+204 IKRTVQEKGSMVDQ
-218 NYLGAAYGS
+218 NYLGAAYGTD
-227 SEEKYEKYSF
+227 EEPYEKYSF
-237 SDMADKNLSINTQ
+237 SDMADKNLNKNTQ

-261 VSAWIPVQEQQ
+261 VSAWVPMQDQT
-272 NTLYSLIAKGNAAII
+272 NTIYSLITKSNAAII
-287 GAKGEP
+287 GAKDP
-293 VNIQANQ
+293 AVNIQAGSEQ
-300 QASIGATYYMG
+300 TLTATYYMG
-311 PKESDKLEAI
+311 PKESDILEAI
-321 HPDLDLTVDYGWLFF
+321 HPDLDLTVDYGWLWF
-336 ISQPLFELLKFLYSG
+336 ISQPLFVLLKWLH
-351 EGSFFGLFDISI
+351 SI
-363 GGLGNWGL
+363 LGNWGV

-405 AALKEKYGDDRQKF
+405 AALKEKFGDDRQKF

-459 ELRHAEFFLWLTD
+459 ELRHAEFIFWLTD
-472 LSAKDPYFILPIL
+472 LSAQDPYYVLPIL
-485 FGASMFITQK
+485 FGASMFVTQK

-506 QKMMTYMPVIFSVF
+506 QKMMTFMPVIFSVF

-534 SNLISIAQMLY
+534 SNLISIVQMLI

>member
-1 MESQRTFLFIGL
+1 MESQRTFLLIGL

-23 WNNDYNAPKADPS
+23 WDNDYNKPKVDPS
-36 ANTQTLQSN
+36 ATTQTLQAN
-45 SPDSDDYVPS
+45 SPESDDYIPS
-55 STDGDLPTAA
+55 SSDSGLPASA
-65 TSAKR
+65 TLAKR
-70 SVIDITTDVF
+70 SVIEITTDVF
-80 TVKIDTRGGDIVEA
+80 KVKIDTKGGDIVET
-94 DLIQYEEVKGNET
+94 DLLQYEETKGSET
-107 PFMLLGEFEGNQYF
+107 PYMLLGQLDGGKQYF

-133 ASANGRPIYS
+133 ASANGRPTYN
-143 TEQKSFTMNG
+143 TEQKSYTLTG
-153 DELRVPLTF
+153 DELRVPLQF
-162 TDNNGVTFTKTYV
+162 TDSNGVSFTKTYV
-175 FKKGQYDVALEYT
+175 FKKGQYDVGLEYKI
-188 VNNNTAAP
+188 NNTTSAP
-196 IQVQLYTQ
+196 LQVQLYTQ
-204 IKRTVQEKGSLVDQ
+204 IKRTVQEKGSMVDQ
-218 NYLGAAYGS
+218 NYLGAAYGTD
-227 SEEKYEKYSF
+227 EEKYEKYSF
-237 SDMADKNLSINTQ
+237 SDMADKNLNKSTQ

-261 VSAWIPVQEQQ
+261 VSAWVPMQDQS
-272 NTLYSLIAKGNAAII
+272 NTLYSLITKSNAAII
-287 GAKGEP
+287 GAKDP
-293 VNIQANQ
+293 AVNIQAGSEQ
-300 QASIGATYYMG
+300 ILTATYYMG
-311 PKESDKLEAI
+311 PKESDILEAI
-321 HPDLDLTVDYGWLFF
+321 HPDLDLTVDYGWLWF
-336 ISQPLFELLKFLYSG
+336 ISQPLFVLLKWLH
-351 EGSFFGLFDISI
+351 SI
-363 GGLGNWGL
+363 LGNWGV

-405 AALKEKYGDDRQKF
+405 AALKEKFGDDRQKF

-459 ELRHAEFFLWLTD
+459 ELRHAEFIFWLND
-472 LSAKDPYFILPIL
+472 LSAQDPYYVLPIL
-485 FGASMFITQK
+485 FGASMFVTQK

-506 QKMMTYMPVIFSVF
+506 QKMMTFMPVIFSVF

-534 SNLISIAQMLY
+534 SNLISIVQMLI

>member
-23 WNNDYNAPKADPS
+23 WNNDYNAPKVDPS
-36 ANTQTLQSN
+36 ANTQTLQTN

-55 STDGDLPTAA
+55 STDGELPTAA
-65 TSAKR
+65 TTAKR
-70 SVIDITTDVF
+70 SGIEVTTDVF
-80 TVKIDTRGGDIVEA
+80 KVKSETRGGDIVEA
-94 DLIQYEEVKGNET
+94 DLLQFEDKKDSGIHY
-107 PFMLLGEFEGNQYF
+107 MLLGVLDGNQYF

-133 ASANGRPIYS
+133 ASAEGRPVYH
-143 TEQKSFTMNG
+143 TEQKTFALTG

-162 TDNNGVTFTKTYV
+162 TDSKGVTFTKTYV
-175 FKKGQYDVALEYT
+175 FKKGEYDVALEYT
-188 VNNNTAAP
+188 VNNTTAEP

-204 IKRTVQEKGSLVDQ
+204 VKRTVQEKGTLVDQ
-218 NYLGAAYGS
+218 TYLGAAYGS
-227 SEEKYEKYSF
+227 SDEKYEKYSF

-250 GGYVAFIQHYF
+250 GGYIAFIQHYF
-261 VSAWIPVQEQQ
+261 VSAWVPSQEQQ

-293 VNIQANQ
+293 VNVQANQ
-300 QASIGATYYMG
+300 QATLGATYYMG
-311 PKESDKLEAI
+311 PKESDKLAAL
-321 HPDLDLTVDYGWLFF
+321 HPNLDLTVDYGWLWF
-336 ISQPLFELLKFLYSG
+336 ISQPLFVLLKLLNG
-351 EGSFFGLFDISI
+351 I
-363 GGLGNWGL
+363 LGNWGL
-371 AIIAITIIVKS
+371 AIIAITIIIKS

-419 GQATMEMYKKEKVN
+419 GQATMEMYRKEKVN
-433 PMGGCFPILL
+433 PMGGCLPILL

-459 ELRHAEFFLWLTD
+459 ELRHAEFVLWLTD
-472 LSAKDPYFILPIL
+472 LSAMDPYYVLPVL
-485 FGASMFITQK
+485 FGVSMFVTQK

-506 QKMMTYMPVIFSVF
+506 QKMMTFMPVIFSVF

-534 SNLISIAQMLY
+534 SNLISIAQMLI

>member
-23 WNNDYNAPKADPS
+23 WNNDYNTPKADPS
-36 ANTQTLQSN
+36 ATTQTLKAN
-45 SPDSDDYVPS
+45 SPESDDYVPAS
-55 STDGDLPTAA
+55 SDSGLPAST
-65 TSAKR
+65 TLAKR

-80 TVKIDTRGGDIVEA
+80 KVKIDTKGGDIVET
-94 DLIQYEEVKGNET
+94 DLINYKETKGSDV
-107 PFMLLGEFEGNQYF
+107 PYMLLGEFDGKQYF

-133 ASANGRPIYS
+133 ASANGRPTYQS
-143 TEQKSFTMNG
+143 EQTSYTLTG
-153 DELRVPLTF
+153 DELRVPLQF
-162 TDNNGVTFTKTYV
+162 TDSNGVSFTKTYV
-175 FKKGQYDVALEYT
+175 FKKGQYDVGLEYK
-188 VNNNTAAP
+188 VNNTTSAP
-196 IQVQLYTQ
+196 VQVQLYTQ
-204 IKRTVQEKGSLVDQ
+204 IKRTVQEKGSMVDQ
-218 NYLGAAYGS
+218 NYLGAAYGTD
-227 SEEKYEKYSF
+227 EEPYEKYSF
-237 SDMADKNLSINTQ
+237 SDMADKNLNINTQ

-261 VSAWIPVQEQQ
+261 VSAWVPMQDQA
-272 NTLYSLIAKGNAAII
+272 NTLYSLITKSNAAII
-287 GAKGEP
+287 GVKDEA
-293 VNIQANQ
+293 VNVQAGSEQ
-300 QASIGATYYMG
+300 VLTATYYMG

-321 HPDLDLTVDYGWLFF
+321 HTDLDLTVDYGWLWF
-336 ISQPLFELLKFLYSG
+336 ISQPLFVLLKWLH
-351 EGSFFGLFDISI
+351 SI
-363 GGLGNWGL
+363 LGNWGV

-405 AALKEKYGDDRQKF
+405 KALKEKYDDDRQKF
-419 GQATMEMYKKEKVN
+419 GQATMEMYRKEKVN

-459 ELRHAEFFLWLTD
+459 ELRHAEFVLWLTD
-472 LSAKDPYFILPIL
+472 LSAKDPYYVLPIL

-506 QKMMTYMPVIFSVF
+506 QKMMTFMPVIFSVF

-534 SNLISIAQMLY
+534 SNLISIVQMLI